1 MRKDD
6 FYLCFNTSGAG
17 LNGRGSH
24 GHNDA
29 LSIEVSARKR
39 AFIIDAGTYVYT
51 ADLKQRHLFRS
62 TAYHS
67 TVKIDGA
74 EQNST
79 LESVPF
85 VIGDEA
91 HPRVL
96 QWQTSDLS
104 DKVVAEHSGYERLSA
119 PVLHRRTVVFD
130 KVETWWSIEDE
141 FFGDGDHDYEV
152 RFHFAPGLSITITGA
167 SVTASDGDIG
177 IRVSLLDMETTAVL
191 ETQASSRDYG
201 EKIESITARWDFSG
215 KPGKLRWKIEIVDSQ
230 G

>member
-1 MRKDD
+1 M
-6 FYLCFNTSGAG
+6 
-17 LNGRGSH
+17 
-24 GHNDA
+24 
-29 LSIEVSARKR
+29 
-39 AFIIDAGTYVYT
+39 
-51 ADLKQRHLFRS
+51 
-62 TAYHS
+62 
-67 TVKIDGA
+67 
-74 EQNST
+74 
-79 LESVPF
+79 
-85 VIGDEA
+85 IGDEA